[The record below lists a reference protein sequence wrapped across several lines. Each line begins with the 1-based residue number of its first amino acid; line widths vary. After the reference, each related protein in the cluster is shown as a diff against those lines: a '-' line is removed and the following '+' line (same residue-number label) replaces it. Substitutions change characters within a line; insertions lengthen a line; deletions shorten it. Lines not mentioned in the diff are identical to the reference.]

1 MERAARWT
9 RVVHCGPVLHLSF
22 DIVLG
27 GSMGP
32 SIEQTFCLCNS
43 ALYMESIVYLLYC
56 IVCVLYIGFVQW
68 SCILYHI
75 YSTLSM
81 LPSTWCKYCVYCTCV
96 LYTTVYIVHH
106 DGVVGARVTEEAS
119 RQCSVGVVQDGCP
132 SPNRA

>member
-1 MERAARWT
+1 MLT
-9 RVVHCGPVLHLSF
+9 V
-22 DIVLG
+22 
-27 GSMGP
+27 
-32 SIEQTFCLCNS
+32 
-43 ALYMESIVYLLYC
+43 LYC
-56 IVCVLYIGFVQW
+56 MCIVHWICTMVLYTV
-68 SCILYHI
+68 SYI
-75 YSTLSM
+75 YSSLSM